1 MALIKCPECG
11 KEVSDKAPTCPHCGC
26 PLSDELVIER
36 ATKTLNTDQEEV
48 TNCKKQ
54 KVKKTFS
61 RKKKFTFVTIVG
73 VVIIGGVLG
82 FFLTKNLRYYN
93 MAMEKFK
100 AENYESAAEAF
111 KELGSYKDSDMHYQD
126 SIFQQAKIY
135 FDNKDYQN
143 AIDKLNS
150 IKDSEKAQDLLVKSK
165 YNLAKSLYESV
176 KYDEALIVFK
186 EISKYEDSKKFIKDC
201 EYQLSIDGQFMKAL
215 SKGLMDRWD
224 YNEDESKMDVS
235 EVKNY
240 RKKLVNCELD
250 YISKFGDETFKDE
263 ELKKAASEYIN
274 ALNEQL
280 KAVDYYGID
289 DNRYSE
295 EWDKG
300 LNSRSLLIKKF
311 VEKYNLLV
319 DDAYQT
325 NISEFVTQAGIIVEQ
340 ENIKEQVSR
349 MIDVKFDEVK
359 NSYGYKTYEAT
370 ISNITNVTFSYFG
383 VMVNLYDENDVII
396 ESPYANP
403 IQNFESGQKAKIS
416 FSTQKDFKRMEY
428 VATYY

>member
-36 ATKTLNTDQEEV
+36 ATEKLNTNQEEV

-82 FFLTKNLRYYN
+82 FSLTKNLRFYN

-135 FDNKDYQN
+135 FDNKEYQN

-165 YNLAKSLYESV
+165 YNLAKSLYDSV
-176 KYDEALIVFK
+176 KYDEALVIFK
-186 EISKYEDSKKFIKDC
+186 EIAKYEDSKKFIKDC

-235 EVKNY
+235 EFKNY

-295 EWDKG
+295 EWGKG
-300 LNSRSLLIKKF
+300 YNSRSLLIKKF

-325 NISEFVTQAGIIVEQ
+325 NISEFVTQAGIVVEQ

>member
-1 MALIKCPECG
+1 MDG
-11 KEVSDKAPTCPHCGC
+11 K
-26 PLSDELVIER
+26 L
-36 ATKTLNTDQEEV
+36 
-48 TNCKKQ
+48 
-54 KVKKTFS
+54 
-61 RKKKFTFVTIVG
+61 
-73 VVIIGGVLG
+73 
-82 FFLTKNLRYYN
+82 
-93 MAMEKFK
+93 
-100 AENYESAAEAF
+100 
-111 KELGSYKDSDMHYQD
+111 
-126 SIFQQAKIY
+126 
-135 FDNKDYQN
+135 
-143 AIDKLNS
+143 
-150 IKDSEKAQDLLVKSK
+150 
-165 YNLAKSLYESV
+165 
-176 KYDEALIVFK
+176 
-186 EISKYEDSKKFIKDC
+186 IKDC

-370 ISNITNVTFSYFG
+370 ISNITNTTFSYFG